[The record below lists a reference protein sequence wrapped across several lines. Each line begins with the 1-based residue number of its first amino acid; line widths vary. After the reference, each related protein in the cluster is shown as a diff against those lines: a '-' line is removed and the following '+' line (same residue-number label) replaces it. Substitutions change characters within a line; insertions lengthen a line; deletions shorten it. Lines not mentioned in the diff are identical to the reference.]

1 MTPISKDA
9 DFKHPE
15 DGMYMIEPVGEH
27 LEREGRVMEVIDSA
41 AVVSIVENF
50 NAAAQAENFSGLLVD
65 HEHFKHDLQKET
77 IAYGW
82 LMGLQGRAD
91 GIYGQI
97 RWTATGQ
104 AAVDGGDY
112 RDAAAL
118 LAEPPKQWQAPLP
131 LDKIANAHIESARK
145 LREALWPWLVQQHDL
160 SLTAAERE
168 AGGTADYFR
177 IFHSRISPR
186 YWRELLA
193 RTLRRDAGAEDWN
206 RLEIYLPE
214 RPAAKEAAAR
224 MVTAAL
230 AEEFGAVES
239 FINACGNP
247 AAPSKTE
254 QRAVW
259 TLALEKYASLVSS
272 GMPDKQAAR
281 RVRSFLFAKAPFL
294 ASTRDALLKAFDR
307 KREALEHSAGDPKAL
322 RDGREQNG
330 DRFDLPADDRDR
342 LIHRAVFYYRGDV
355 VPAWRDLLKSGFSEP
370 VRERYFGKAASK
382 SHVPTSVK
390 DSVSSEVE
398 ILTVMHQGPR
408 AYDSIKGYVD
418 RSYEGIASLK
428 CMSADDFTMPVY
440 YYVPD
445 GKGWFVLTR
454 GQILIF
460 TDFRA
465 LRILGWS
472 MQPDRNYSSLT
483 IRSLCTHVFA
493 EHGVPSV
500 LQFERGI
507 WESSSLIKGRDPA
520 PFEFTEVVQGLRE
533 FGIRFIHS
541 IRPRS
546 KTVKRI
552 GGLVQDL
559 MEAEPGYCGRNERVD
574 APETLRKQM
583 AEVEARKVHP
593 SRYFYS
599 YEDWH
604 RRFGEIVNQYNAAPQ
619 QGRILCGMSPD
630 EALAK
635 LADTDD
641 PPMQFSAGL
650 RYLLAHDKRPAK
662 VTLNGVTFQVGR
674 QKFNYRGKEIA
685 HLVGQDVL
693 AWFDPEN
700 PETLTVTDMQRRNPI
715 CVARAHEVS
724 ALECVT
730 DPDSG
735 RLAQELRRVAAQG
748 SYMKARFTAVKSKFP
763 MPQRV
768 AIADAHTAQLGQEFD
783 HLKTAQKEKTVRVDR
798 MRRQANR
805 LDIPA
810 VMVDDDPE
818 TQRGLELMA
827 EAEREHQRG
836 QKEAKVYQ
844 LDPTK
849 QFNPKGNES

>member
-1 MTPISKDA
+1 MNGEGNSLSTAAQIARADAFTAARIAACLGVSSQGVRKALQKTPATGARI
-9 DFKHPE
+9 
-15 DGMYMIEPVGEH
+15 VG
-27 LEREGRVMEVIDSA
+27 G
-41 AVVSIVENF
+41 VE
-50 NAAAQAENFSGLLVD
+50 AAAWSVD
-65 HEHFKHDLQKET
+65 SLPESLRKRMEE
-77 IAYGW
+77 
-82 LMGLQGRAD
+82 
-91 GIYGQI
+91 
-97 RWTATGQ
+97 
-104 AAVDGGDY
+104 AAPARGY
-112 RDAAAL
+112 RDAAAM
-118 LAEPPKQWQAPLP
+118 LAEPPKQWQPPLP
-131 LDKIANAHIESARK
+131 LDKIADAHIEGARK
-145 LREALWPWLVQQHDL
+145 LREVLRPWLAQQHDT
-160 SLTAAERE
+160 SLATKDLEVR
-168 AGGTADYFR
+168 GVGDYARVFGHR
-177 IFHSRISPR
+177 ITGR
-186 YWRELLA
+186 YWRELFA
-193 RTLRRDAGAEDWN
+193 RAVRRDNGAEDWN
-206 RLEIYLPE
+206 RLEIYLPQ
-214 RPAAKEAAAR
+214 RPAPKEAPSR
-224 MVTAAL
+224 MVTEAL
-230 AEEFGAVES
+230 AEEFGAIER

-247 AAPSKTE
+247 AAPSATE
-254 QRAVW
+254 QRGVW
-259 TLALEKYASLVSS
+259 TLALDKYASLVSS
-272 GMPDKQAAR
+272 GMPAKRAAR
-281 RVRSFLFAKAPFL
+281 RVRSFLFAKAAFL
-294 ASTRDALLKAFDR
+294 APTRDALLKAFDR
-307 KREALEHSAGDPKAL
+307 KREALESNAGDPKAL

-330 DRFDLPADDRDR
+330 ERFDLPEQDRDI

-355 VPAWRDLLKSGFSEP
+355 APAWRDLVNNGFSEP
-370 VRERYFGKAASK
+370 VRQRYFGKAASK
-382 SHVPTSVK
+382 SHVPTSVM

-408 AYDSIKGYVD
+408 AYDSITGHVD

-445 GKGWFVLTR
+445 GKGWFILTR
-454 GQILIF
+454 GQILLF
-460 TDFRA
+460 SDFRA
-465 LRILGWS
+465 LRIIGWS

-500 LQFERGI
+500 LAFERGI

-533 FGIRFIHS
+533 FGIKFIHS

-546 KTVKRI
+546 KTVERI

-593 SRYFYS
+593 SKYFYS

-604 RRFGEIVNQYNAAPQ
+604 KRFGEIVNQYNAAPQ
-619 QGRILCGMSPD
+619 QGRILAGMSPD
-630 EALAK
+630 EALMK
-635 LADTDD
+635 LADVED

-662 VTLNGVTFQVGR
+662 VTLNGVTFQVGK
-674 QKFNYRGKEIA
+674 QKFNYRGNEIA

-700 PETLTVTDMQRRNPI
+700 PETLVVTDMQRRNPI
-715 CVARAHEVS
+715 CVERSKEVS

-735 RLAQELRRVAAQG
+735 RLAQELRRVAGQG

-763 MPQRV
+763 MPQRR
-768 AIADAHTAQLGQEFD
+768 ALADVRTLQLGQQIEEQ
-783 HLKTAQKEKTVRVDR
+783 KTARKEKTVRVDR
-798 MRRQANR
+798 MRRQAQR
-805 LDIPA
+805 MEIPA

-818 TQRGLELMA
+818 TQRAFELLD
-827 EAEREHQRG
+827 EAQREHDRG
-836 QKEAKVYQ
+836 GPQEAKTAKVYQ

-849 QFNPKGNES
+849 ALTPKPHTKGDDQ

>member
-1 MTPISKDA
+1 MFTASRIAAGLGISPQAVRKGLLDTPATGSRII
-9 DFKHPE
+9 
-15 DGMYMIEPVGEH
+15 GGIE
-27 LEREGRVMEVIDSA
+27 
-41 AVVSIVENF
+41 
-50 NAAAQAENFSGLLVD
+50 AAAWSVD
-65 HEHFKHDLQKET
+65 KLPESLRKRLDDE
-77 IAYGW
+77 
-82 LMGLQGRAD
+82 
-91 GIYGQI
+91 
-97 RWTATGQ
+97 
-104 AAVDGGDY
+104 AARGSY

-118 LAEPPKQWQAPLP
+118 LAEPPKQWQPPLP
-131 LDKIANAHIESARK
+131 LDKIADAHIDGARK
-145 LREALWPWLVQQHDL
+145 LREALRPWLIQQRDTTIAGMDL
-160 SLTAAERE
+160 ETKGL
-168 AGGTADYFR
+168 ADYARVFGHR
-177 IFHSRISPR
+177 ITGR

-193 RTLRRDAGAEDWN
+193 RTVRRDNGAEDYG

-214 RPAAKEAAAR
+214 RPAAKEPPAR
-224 MVTAAL
+224 MVTEAL
-230 AEEFGAVES
+230 AEEFGAIDNYIS
-239 FINACGNP
+239 ACGNP

-259 TLALEKYASLVSS
+259 TLALDKYGSLVSS
-272 GMPDKQAAR
+272 GMPAKQAAR

-330 DRFDLPADDRDR
+330 ERFDLPEDDRD
-342 LIHRAVFYYRGDV
+342 LLVHRAVFYYRGDV
-355 VPAWRDLLKSGFSEP
+355 APAWRDLVKAGFSEP
-370 VRERYFGKAASK
+370 VRQRYFGKAASK
-382 SHVPTSVK
+382 SHVPTSVI
-390 DSVSSEVE
+390 DSVGSEVE

-408 AYDSIKGYVD
+408 AFDSITGHVD

-445 GKGWFVLTR
+445 GKGWFILTR
-454 GQILIF
+454 GQILLF

-465 LRILGWS
+465 LRIIGWS

-507 WESSSLIKGRDPA
+507 WESSTLIKGRDPA

-533 FGIRFIHS
+533 FGIKFIHS

-546 KTVKRI
+546 KTVERI

-559 MEAEPGYCGRNERVD
+559 LEAEPGYCGRNERVD

-593 SRYFYS
+593 SKYFYS
-599 YEDWH
+599 FEDWQ
-604 RRFGEIVNQYNAAPQ
+604 RRFGEIVDQYNTAPQ
-619 QGRILCGMSPD
+619 QGRILAGMSPD

-635 LADTDD
+635 FADEDD

-650 RYLLAHDKRPAK
+650 RYLLAHDKRAAK
-662 VTLNGVTFQVGR
+662 VTLNGVTFQVGK

-700 PETLTVTDMQRRNPI
+700 PETLVVTDMQRRNPI
-715 CVARAHEVS
+715 CVARSKEVS

-735 RLAQELRRVAAQG
+735 RLAQELRRVAGQG
-748 SYMKARFTAVKSKFP
+748 SFMKARFTAVKSKFP
-763 MPQRV
+763 MPQRR
-768 AIADAHTAQLGQEFD
+768 ALADVRTLQLGQQIEEQ
-783 HLKTAQKEKTVRVDR
+783 KTARKEKTVRVDR
-798 MRRQANR
+798 MRRQAQR
-805 LDIPA
+805 MEIPS
-810 VMVDDDPE
+810 VMIDDDPE
-818 TQRGLELMA
+818 TQRGLDLLA
-827 EAEREHQRG
+827 QAEREHQG
-836 QKEAKVYQ
+836 GHKQKPATPKVYY
-844 LDPTK
+844 LKPAKMFT
-849 QFNPKGNES
+849 PKPGKNGDEL